1 MDGGMHEP
9 VPETLRGLDHVLV
22 GVRDLEAARLDW
34 ERLGFT
40 ACPRGKHI
48 GWGTAN
54 YCLMFP
60 QDYVELIGIVDASQ
74 FTNRLDEFLAEREGL
89 MAAAF
94 ATGDA
99 ERCVEA
105 FRAEGIAAEGPRDLK
120 RIIELPEGDA
130 LPEFRLVYTPP
141 EATPELRSFVCTHL
155 TPELVWRPDWLQHAN
170 GAQGIAEIVVAVES
184 PGSLGVAYSRIFGP
198 QAVSAADGWLQ
209 VAAGD
214 CRLTF
219 LGPDR
224 LAARYPSRQSQPLP
238 WPVGFAVRVPDLAV
252 PSSFLKHAGIAF
264 AETAEGCLT
273 VGPEVASGVTLEFV
287 ASP

>member
-1 MDGGMHEP
+1 MDGGTQVT

-22 GVRDLEAARLDW
+22 GVRDLEAARRDW

-40 ACPRGKHI
+40 ACPRGRHI

-89 MAAAF
+89 MGVAF

-99 ERCVEA
+99 ERCAEA
-105 FRAEGIAAEGPRDLK
+105 FRAEGIAAEGPKDLK
-120 RIIELPEGDA
+120 RIIELPEGDV

-141 EATPELRSFVCTHL
+141 EATPGLRSFVCTHL
-155 TPELVWRPDWLQHAN
+155 TPDLVWRSDWLRHAN
-170 GAQGIAEIVVAVES
+170 GAEGIAEVVVAVQS

-198 QAVSAADGWLQ
+198 KAVSAADGQLQ
-209 VAAGD
+209 VTAGD

-224 LAARYPSRQSQPLP
+224 LAARYPSVEGQPLP
-238 WPVGFAVRVPDLAV
+238 WLASFAVRVSELAI
-252 PSSFLKHAGIAF
+252 PASFLKSEGIPF
-264 AETAEGCLT
+264 AETAEGRLT
-273 VGPEVASGVTLEFV
+273 IGPQLASGVTLEFV
-287 ASP
+287 VSP